1 MKNFLVLIIVLI
13 NCVFITLSQGN
24 KPSEEKIHVHDKTIR
39 IVYTAP
45 YLNSRNIK
53 ELLQNPRANPWRM
66 CADRPTTLE
75 TPISLMF
82 SDNKLPA
89 GNYTLQAYRDD
100 GNKWWLQ
107 ALNDFNDVVAQA
119 SLKLGIVDVSMD
131 YMVISM
137 KAKGSHVLLEI
148 QWGNHVLNGE
158 FSID

>member
-13 NCVFITLSQGN
+13 NCVVITLSQGN

-66 CADRPTTLE
+66 GADRPTTLK

-107 ALNDFNDVVAQA
+107 ALNDFNDVVAQT
-119 SLKLGIVDVSMD
+119 SLKLKIVDVSMD

-137 KAKGSHVLLEI
+137 KAEGSHVLFEI
-148 QWGNHVLNGE
+148 HWGNHVLNGKV
-158 FSID
+158 SID